1 MSRPW
6 GASCTAL
13 GKLVG
18 YEAASPGAPGGD
30 AEESRDSERLPAR
43 VSGGEGEEVG
53 VDGLH
58 AEAPHESQCDGE
70 EWHAVAG
77 GVPIGPLDFQDSCE
91 LCLMRRPFPPRK
103 CAAGLRRERKRR
115 AQLHDLQ
122 I

>member
-58 AEAPHESQCDGE
+58 AEAPHESQRDGE

-77 GVPIGPLDFQDSCE
+77 GDPSARLIFKTVADPVCWACVGGDQLDVCMMLA
-91 LCLMRRPFPPRK
+91 LC
-103 CAAGLRRERKRR
+103 
-115 AQLHDLQ
+115 
-122 I
+122 